1 MIRGKTGQSESVI
14 PLQPKPRWLKVKA
27 PLSLECLEV
36 ERLLKDL
43 KLHTVCQSASCP
55 NRGQCWSDG
64 EAAFM
69 ILGNICTRR
78 CGFCDVT
85 TGRPQP
91 VDHQEPIRLAKAAT
105 ALKLKHVV
113 ITSVNRDDLPDG
125 GATQFAACIT
135 ALRTTA
141 APPTIEVLTPD
152 FQGNTQNLD
161 LVLAALPDVFNL
173 NVETVSRLY
182 PKVRP
187 ASDYTMVMRLLA
199 WASSHTQGTIKSGI
213 MMGLGEEPDE
223 VIQTLRDLRSS
234 GVTLLTI
241 GQYLRPSPTHLPV
254 ARYVSPEEFDR
265 MGQIAKELGFH
276 RIASHPL
283 ARSSFHAEHLFHG
296 PTS

>member
-1 MIRGKTGQSESVI
+1 MIPGE
-14 PLQPKPRWLKVKA
+14 PLEPKPRWLKVKA
-27 PLSLECLEV
+27 PLSQKCREV
-36 ERLLKDL
+36 EHLLKLL

-85 TGRPQP
+85 TGRPQS
-91 VDHQEPIRLAKAAT
+91 VDHQEPMRLAEAAT
-105 ALKLKHVV
+105 TLGLKHVV
-113 ITSVNRDDLPDG
+113 ITSVNRDDLKDG
-125 GATQFAACIT
+125 GATQFAACVN
-135 ALRTTA
+135 ALHATTT
-141 APPTIEVLTPD
+141 PPTIEVLTPD
-152 FQGNTQNLD
+152 FQGSTQNLE

-187 ASDYTMVMRLLA
+187 ASNYAMVMKLLA
-199 WASSHTQGTIKSGI
+199 WASSHSQAAVKSGI
-213 MMGLGEEPDE
+213 MMGLGEEPNE
-223 VIQTLRDLRSS
+223 VVQTLHDLRASN
-234 GVTLLTI
+234 VTMLTI
-241 GQYLRPSPTHLPV
+241 GQYLRPSPAHLPV
-254 ARYVSPEEFDR
+254 ARYVPPEEFEQ
-265 MGQIAKELGFH
+265 MGQTAKKLGFL
-276 RIASHPL
+276 RVASHPL